1 MKDSFYFPHDYNAT
15 QDPKLMIVIS
25 RCGLAGIGF
34 YWIII
39 EVLHQQENGKITQEA
54 YDNYLKLYY
63 KFDENQGQHVLN
75 TIQQVLFDVELF
87 QKDNEGNIF
96 SQRVMKN
103 KKYRKDI
110 TNKRSKAGK
119 VSASKRKL
127 YSKQSTLVEQVSTLV
142 EQGKE
147 RKGKEIKGNKSNI
160 EIENYLS
167 LFNSLYKREYK
178 PTEGRSRK
186 LALRLK
192 TYTWEQIEQSLRNM
206 ANQKW
211 THGDNQKN
219 WVADPDYLIRSDE
232 VIDKFLNVKDK
243 VVSVE
248 PDEMLKSF
256 MEYDERKQ
264 NGF

>member
-1 MKDSFYFPHDYNAT
+1 M
-15 QDPKLMIVIS
+15 
-25 RCGLAGIGF
+25 
-34 YWIII
+34 
-39 EVLHQQENGKITQEA
+39 
-54 YDNYLKLYY
+54 
-63 KFDENQGQHVLN
+63 
-75 TIQQVLFDVELF
+75 
-87 QKDNEGNIF
+87 
-96 SQRVMKN
+96 
-103 KKYRKDI
+103 
-110 TNKRSKAGK
+110 
-119 VSASKRKL
+119 
-127 YSKQSTLVEQVSTLV
+127 
-142 EQGKE
+142 
-147 RKGKEIKGNKSNI
+147 
-160 EIENYLS
+160 
-167 LFNSLYKREYK
+167 YKREYK